1 MSYFDINRSGELA
14 IFIRVVELGS
24 FSAVARACDMTP
36 SAVSKLISRL
46 EKRLG
51 VRLLNRS
58 TRQFQLTSEGCQF
71 YEQGLQILND
81 LDELEQSV
89 TSNHM
94 PQGRIRIHTSFSYW
108 THFLLPCITLFNERY
123 PQIELE
129 AHLSDEII
137 NLVEQRIDVA
147 IRTGPLKSSNLVAR
161 SLGSTTKH
169 YVCSSEYIA
178 RYGCPQHP
186 HELQQHQLLDVSYQR
201 QNKTWLFKKADQEIN
216 LTPSRVLKVNQGEA
230 ILQLA
235 LTGAGIAQLN
245 EFQIQRA
252 VQQKQLVKILEDW
265 NINVSEEFHAVWIG
279 HDKYVP
285 RRVRAFLDF
294 LVEHAT
300 INSLLS
306 GA

>member
-1 MSYFDINRSGELA
+1 MAYFDINRSGELA

-24 FSAVARACDMTP
+24 FSAVARAYDMTP

-71 YEQGLQILND
+71 YEQGLQILNN

-89 TSNHM
+89 TANHI
-94 PQGRIRIHTSFSYW
+94 PQGRIRIHTSLSYW
-108 THFLLPCITLFNERY
+108 THFLLPCISRFNKCY

-129 AHLSDEII
+129 AHLSDEVI

-161 SLGSTTKH
+161 SLGSTHKA
-169 YVCSSEYIA
+169 YVCSPAYIEQ
-178 RYGCPQHP
+178 YGCPEHP
-186 HELQQHQLLDVSYQR
+186 DELHEHQLLDVSYQR

-216 LTPSRVLKVNQGEA
+216 LAPSKVLKVNNGEA

-235 LTGAGIAQLN
+235 LADVGIAQLN
-245 EFQIQRA
+245 EFQIQNA
-252 VQQKQLVKILEDW
+252 LQQKQLVKILEDW
-265 NINVSEEFHAVWIG
+265 NIKAFEEFHAVWIG

-285 RRVRAFLDF
+285 KRVRVFLDF
-294 LVEHAT
+294 LVEHAL
-300 INSLLS
+300 IR
-306 GA
+306 